1 MRMLR
6 LALAVT
12 PVALVAALVS
22 APASAQQYPTRPINM
37 IVAFPAGGSTDIG
50 ARVVA
55 GITEKILG
63 QPIVVVN
70 RGGAGG
76 QVGWTELARAKPDG
90 YTIGFL
96 NLPATN
102 TTILDPERQAIFNES
117 SFTPI
122 ANQVLDPGV
131 VWVAANSSFKTF
143 KDVLDA
149 AKAKPGTVR
158 AATTGILSDDHLA
171 ILMVEEASPGA
182 SFRIVHLL
190 GGAAQMK
197 ETLGG
202 NIDVS
207 FDNVGGIVPQV
218 KSGLVRALAVMDT
231 ERSKFLPDVPTMKEL
246 GLPTVISSSTRGI
259 GGPKGMDPAVV
270 KTLQDAFA
278 QAMKDPDHI
287 KRLEDAGLAIKVMVG
302 DEYAKYYA
310 ETHEKA
316 KKYTEWAKSRP
327 QK

>member
-1 MRMLR
+1 MRLVK
-6 LALAVT
+6 LALAAT
-12 PVALVAALVS
+12 TLALIAAPVM
-22 APASAQQYPTRPINM
+22 AQQYPTRPINL
-37 IVAFPAGGSTDIG
+37 IVSFPAGGSTDIG

-55 GITEKILG
+55 GIAEKMIG

-70 RGGAGG
+70 KGGAGG

-90 YTIGFL
+90 YTIGFI

-102 TTILDPERQAIFNES
+102 TTILDPERQAIFNEG

-122 ANQVLDPGV
+122 INQVLDPGV
-131 VWVAANSSFKTF
+131 IWVAAESPFKTL

-149 AKAKPGTVR
+149 AKSKPGTVR

-171 ILMVEEASPGA
+171 ILMVEEANPGVN
-182 SFRIVHLL
+182 FRLVHLL

-207 FDNVGGIVPQV
+207 FDNVGSIVKQV
-218 KSGLVRALAVMDT
+218 KGGQVRALAVMDT
-231 ERSKFLPDVPTMKEL
+231 VRSKFLPDVPTTKEL
-246 GLPTVISSSTRGI
+246 GMPNVISSSTRGI
-259 GGPKGMDPAVV
+259 AGPKGMDPALV
-270 KTLQDAFA
+270 KTLQDVLSK
-278 QAMKDPDHI
+278 AMADADHV
-287 KRLEDAGLAIKVMVG
+287 KRLEDAGLAIKIMIG
-302 DEYAKYYA
+302 GEYDKYYK

>member
-1 MRMLR
+1 MRLLR
-6 LALAVT
+6 LAIAAT
-12 PVALVAALVS
+12 TVALIA
-22 APASAQQYPTRPINM
+22 APATAQQFPTRPINL
-37 IVAFPAGGSTDIG
+37 IVSFPAGGSTDIG

-55 GITEKILG
+55 GIAEKMIG

-70 RGGAGG
+70 KGGAGG

-102 TTILDPERQAIFNES
+102 TTILDPERQAIFNEA

-122 ANQVLDPGV
+122 INQVLDPGV
-131 VWVAANSSFKTF
+131 VWVAANSPFKTL
-143 KDVLDA
+143 KDVLEA

-171 ILMVEEASPGA
+171 ILMVEEVNPGVN
-182 SFRIVHLL
+182 FRLVHLL

-207 FDNVGGIVPQV
+207 FDNVGSIVKQV
-218 KSGLVRALAVMDT
+218 KGGQVRALAVMDT
-231 ERSKFLPDVPTMKEL
+231 ERSKFLPDVPTTKEL
-246 GLPTVISSSTRGI
+246 GMPTVISSSTRGI
-259 GGPKGMDPAVV
+259 AGPKGMDPAVV
-270 KTLQDAFA
+270 KALQDVLSK
-278 QAMKDPDHI
+278 AMADADHV
-287 KRLEDAGLAIKVMVG
+287 KRLEDAGLAIKVMAG
-302 DEYAKYYA
+302 ADYEKYYK

>member
-1 MRMLR
+1 MRLLR
-6 LALAVT
+6 LAMAVT
-12 PVALVAALVS
+12 AVALVATHVS
-22 APASAQQYPTRPINM
+22 VPASAQQYPTRPINM
-37 IVAFPAGGSTDIG
+37 IVSFPAGGSTDIG

-55 GITEKILG
+55 GIAEKIIG

-102 TTILDPERQAIFNES
+102 TTILDPERQAIFNEG

-131 VWVAANSSFKTF
+131 IWVAANSPYKTL
-143 KDVLDA
+143 KDLLDA

-171 ILMVEEASPGA
+171 ILMVEEVNPGVN
-182 SFRIVHLL
+182 FRIVHLL

-218 KSGLVRALAVMDT
+218 KSGQVRALAVMDT
-231 ERSKFLPDVPTMKEL
+231 ERSKFLPDVPTTKEL
-246 GLPTVISSSTRGI
+246 GMPTVISSSTRGI
-259 GGPKGMDPAVV
+259 GGPKGMDPAVI
-270 KTLQDAFA
+270 KKLQDVFS
-278 QAMKDPDHI
+278 QAMKDPDHV
-287 KRLEDAGLAIKVMVG
+287 KRLEDAGLAIKLMVG
-302 DEYAKYYA
+302 DEYVKYYN

-316 KKYTEWAKSRP
+316 KKYTEWAKNRP

>member
-1 MRMLR
+1 MRLLR
-6 LALAVT
+6 LAMAVT
-12 PVALVAALVS
+12 AVALVSTLGSVG
-22 APASAQQYPTRPINM
+22 ASAQQYPTRPINL

-55 GITEKILG
+55 GIAEKIIG

-96 NLPATN
+96 NRPAPN
-102 TTILDPERQAIFNES
+102 TTILDPDRQAIFNEG

-131 VWVAANSSFKTF
+131 VWVAANSPFKTF

-171 ILMVEEASPGA
+171 ILMVEEANPSVN
-182 SFRIVHLL
+182 FRLVHLL

-207 FDNVGGIVPQV
+207 FDNVGSIVPQV
-218 KSGLVRALAVMDT
+218 KSGQVRALAVMDS
-231 ERSKFLPDVPTMKEL
+231 ERSKFLPDVPTTKEL
-246 GLPTVISSSTRGI
+246 GMPNVISSSTRGI
-259 GGPKGMDPAVV
+259 GGPKGMDPAIV
-270 KTLQDAFA
+270 KKLQDVLA
-278 QAMKDPDHI
+278 QAMKDPDHV
-287 KRLEDAGLAIKVMVG
+287 KRLEDAGLAIKVMIG
-302 DEYAKYYA
+302 TEYDKYYA

-316 KKYTEWAKSRP
+316 KKYTEWAKNRP

>member
-1 MRMLR
+1 M
-6 LALAVT
+6 AVT
-12 PVALVAALVS
+12 AVALVATHVS
-22 APASAQQYPTRPINM
+22 VPASAQQYPTRPINM
-37 IVAFPAGGSTDIG
+37 IVSFPAGGSTDIG

-55 GITEKILG
+55 GLAEKILG

-102 TTILDPERQAIFNES
+102 TTILDPERQAIFNEG

-131 VWVAANSSFKTF
+131 IWVAANSPYKTL
-143 KDVLDA
+143 KDLLDA
-149 AKAKPGTVR
+149 AKAKPGTIR

-171 ILMVEEASPGA
+171 ILMVEEVNPGVN
-182 SFRIVHLL
+182 FRIVHLL

-218 KSGLVRALAVMDT
+218 KSGQVRALAVMDT
-231 ERSKFLPDVPTMKEL
+231 ERSKFLPDVPTTKEL
-246 GLPTVISSSTRGI
+246 GMPTVISSSTRGI

-270 KTLQDAFA
+270 KKLQDVFS
-278 QAMKDPDHI
+278 QAMKDPDHV
-287 KRLEDAGLAIKVMVG
+287 KRLEDAGLAIKIMVG
-302 DEYAKYYA
+302 DEYVKYYN

-316 KKYTEWAKSRP
+316 KKYTEWAKNRP

>member
-1 MRMLR
+1 MRLLR
-6 LALAVT
+6 LAMAVT
-12 PVALVAALVS
+12 AVALVSTLGSVG
-22 APASAQQYPTRPINM
+22 ASAQQYPTRPINM

-55 GITEKILG
+55 GIAEKIIG

-102 TTILDPERQAIFNES
+102 TTILDPERQAIFNEG

-131 VWVAANSSFKTF
+131 IWVAANSPFKTL
-143 KDVLDA
+143 KDLLDA
-149 AKAKPGTVR
+149 AKAKPGTMR

-171 ILMVEEASPGA
+171 ILMVEEVNPGVN
-182 SFRIVHLL
+182 FRIVHLL

-218 KSGLVRALAVMDT
+218 KSGQVRALAVMDT
-231 ERSKFLPDVPTMKEL
+231 ERSKFLPDVPTTKEL
-246 GLPTVISSSTRGI
+246 GKPTVISSSTRGI

-270 KTLQDAFA
+270 KKLQDVFS
-278 QAMKDPDHI
+278 QAMKDPEHV
-287 KRLEDAGLAIKVMVG
+287 KRLEEAGLAIKVMVG
-302 DEYAKYYA
+302 AEYEKYYA

-316 KKYTEWAKSRP
+316 KKYTEWAKNRP

>member
-1 MRMLR
+1 MRLLR
-6 LALAVT
+6 LAIA
-12 PVALVAALVS
+12 ASAAALIA
-22 APASAQQYPTRPINM
+22 APAVAQEFPARPINL

-55 GITEKILG
+55 GIAEKAIG

-70 RGGAGG
+70 KGGAGG

-102 TTILDPERQAIFNES
+102 TTILDPERQAIFNED

-122 ANQVLDPGV
+122 INQVLDPGV
-131 VWVAANSSFKTF
+131 VWVAANSPFKTM
-143 KDVLDA
+143 KDVIDA
-149 AKAKPGTVR
+149 AKSKPGTVR

-171 ILMVEEASPGA
+171 ILMVEEANPGVN
-182 SFRIVHLL
+182 FRLVHLL

-207 FDNVGGIVPQV
+207 FDNVGSIVTQV
-218 KSGLVRALAVMDT
+218 KGGQVRALSVMDT
-231 ERSKFLPDVPTMKEL
+231 ERSKFLPDVPTTKEL
-246 GLPTVISSSTRGI
+246 GMPGVISSSTRGI
-259 GGPKGMDPAVV
+259 AGPKGMSPAVV
-270 KTLQDAFA
+270 KKLQDTLAK
-278 QAMKDPDHI
+278 AMADPDHV
-287 KRLEDAGLAIKVMVG
+287 KRLEDAGLAIKVMIG
-302 DEYAKYYA
+302 AEYEKYYK
-310 ETHEKA
+310 ETHDKA
-316 KKYTEWAKSRP
+316 KKYTEWAKNRP

>member
-1 MRMLR
+1 MRLLR
-6 LALAVT
+6 LAMAVT
-12 PVALVAALVS
+12 AVALVATHVS

-37 IVAFPAGGSTDIG
+37 IVSFPAGGSTDIG

-55 GITEKILG
+55 GLAEKILG

-102 TTILDPERQAIFNES
+102 TTILDPERQAIFNEG

-131 VWVAANSSFKTF
+131 IWVAANSPYKTL
-143 KDVLDA
+143 KDLLDA
-149 AKAKPGTVR
+149 AKAKPGTIR

-171 ILMVEEASPGA
+171 ILMVEEVNPGVN
-182 SFRIVHLL
+182 FRIVHLL

-218 KSGLVRALAVMDT
+218 KSGQVRALAVMDA
-231 ERSKFLPDVPTMKEL
+231 ERSKFLPDVPTTKEL
-246 GLPTVISSSTRGI
+246 GMPTVISSSTRGI

-270 KTLQDAFA
+270 KKLQDVFS
-278 QAMKDPDHI
+278 QAMKDPDHV
-287 KRLEDAGLAIKVMVG
+287 KRLEDAGLAIKIMVG
-302 DEYAKYYA
+302 DEYVKYYN

-316 KKYTEWAKSRP
+316 KKYTEWAKNRP

>member
-1 MRMLR
+1 M
-6 LALAVT
+6 AVT
-12 PVALVAALVS
+12 AVAIAA
-22 APASAQQYPTRPINM
+22 APASAQEYPTRPINL

-50 ARVVA
+50 ARVLA
-55 GITEKILG
+55 GIAEKMIG

-70 RGGAGG
+70 KGGAGG

-102 TTILDPERQAIFNES
+102 TTILDPARQAIFNEQ

-122 ANQVLDPGV
+122 ANQVLDPGAI
-131 VWVAANSSFKTF
+131 WVAANSPYKTL
-143 KDVLDA
+143 KDLLDA

-171 ILMVEEASPGA
+171 ILMVEEANPGV

-197 ETLGG
+197 ETLAG

-218 KSGLVRALAVMDT
+218 KAGQVRALAVLDA
-231 ERSKFLPDVPTMKEL
+231 ERSKFLPDVPTAKEL
-246 GLPTVISSSTRGI
+246 GMPNVISSSTRGI
-259 GGPKGMDPAVV
+259 AGPKGMDPAVV
-270 KTLQDAFA
+270 KKLQDVLVK
-278 QAMKDPDHI
+278 AMADPDHV
-287 KRLEDAGLAIKVMVG
+287 KRLEDAGLAIKPMIGADYV
-302 DEYAKYYA
+302 KYFND
-310 ETHEKA
+310 THEKA
-316 KKYTEWAKSRP
+316 RKYTEWAK
-327 QK
+327 KEKK

>member
-1 MRMLR
+1 M
-6 LALAVT
+6 AVT
-12 PVALVAALVS
+12 AVALVAALGS
-22 APASAQQYPTRPINM
+22 AGASAQQYPTRPINL

-55 GITEKILG
+55 GIAEKMIG

-70 RGGAGG
+70 KGGAGG

-102 TTILDPERQAIFNES
+102 TTILDPDRQAIFNEG

-131 VWVAANSSFKTF
+131 IWVAANSPYKTL
-143 KDVLDA
+143 KDLIDA

-171 ILMVEEASPGA
+171 ILMVEEANPGL

-190 GGAAQMK
+190 GGAAQLK

-207 FDNVGGIVPQV
+207 FDNVGGVAPHV
-218 KSGLVRALAVMDT
+218 KSGQVRALAVMDT
-231 ERSKFLPDVPTMKEL
+231 ERSKFLPDVPTAKEL
-246 GLPTVISSSTRGI
+246 GMPNVISSSTRGI
-259 GGPKGMDPAVV
+259 AGPKGMDPAVV
-270 KTLQDAFA
+270 KKLQDVFVK
-278 QAMKDPDHI
+278 AMADPDHT
-287 KRLEDAGLAIKVMVG
+287 KRLEDAGLAIKPMVG
-302 DEYAKYYA
+302 EEYVKYFKA
-310 ETHEKA
+310 THEKA
-316 KKYTEWAKSRP
+316 KKYTEWAK
-327 QK
+327 KEKK

>member
-1 MRMLR
+1 MRLLR
-6 LALAVT
+6 LAMAVT
-12 PVALVAALVS
+12 AVALVAA
-22 APASAQQYPTRPINM
+22 PASAQEYPTRPINL

-50 ARVVA
+50 ARVLA
-55 GITEKILG
+55 GIAEKMIG

-102 TTILDPERQAIFNES
+102 TTILDPERQAIFNEG

-131 VWVAANSSFKTF
+131 IWVAANSPHKTL
-143 KDVLDA
+143 KDLLDA
-149 AKAKPGTVR
+149 AKAKPGTMR

-171 ILMVEEASPGA
+171 ILMVEEANPGV

-190 GGAAQMK
+190 GGAPQMK
-197 ETLGG
+197 ETLAG

-218 KSGLVRALAVMDT
+218 KAGQVRALAVMDT
-231 ERSKFLPDVPTMKEL
+231 ERSKFLPDVPTAKEL
-246 GLPTVISSSTRGI
+246 GMPNVISSSTRGI

-270 KTLQDAFA
+270 KKLQDIFVK
-278 QAMKDPDHI
+278 AMADPDHV
-287 KRLEDAGLAIKVMVG
+287 KRLEAAGLAIKPMIG
-302 DEYAKYYA
+302 DEYVKYFND
-310 ETHEKA
+310 THEKA
-316 KKYTEWAKSRP
+316 RKYTEWAK
-327 QK
+327 KEKK

>member
-1 MRMLR
+1 MRLLR
-6 LALAVT
+6 LAMAVT
-12 PVALVAALVS
+12 AVALVATHVS
-22 APASAQQYPTRPINM
+22 VPASAQQYPTRPINM
-37 IVAFPAGGSTDIG
+37 IVSFPAGGSTDIG

-55 GITEKILG
+55 GLAEKILG

-102 TTILDPERQAIFNES
+102 TTILDPERQAIFNEG

-131 VWVAANSSFKTF
+131 IWVAANSPYKTL
-143 KDVLDA
+143 KDLLDA
-149 AKAKPGTVR
+149 AKAKPGTIR

-171 ILMVEEASPGA
+171 ILMVEEVNPGVN
-182 SFRIVHLL
+182 FRIVHLL

-218 KSGLVRALAVMDT
+218 KSGQVRALAVMDT
-231 ERSKFLPDVPTMKEL
+231 ERSKFLPDVPTTKEL
-246 GLPTVISSSTRGI
+246 GMPTVISSSTRGI

-270 KTLQDAFA
+270 KKLQDVFS
-278 QAMKDPDHI
+278 QAMKDPDHV
-287 KRLEDAGLAIKVMVG
+287 KRLEDAGLAIKIMVG
-302 DEYAKYYA
+302 DEYVKYYN

-316 KKYTEWAKSRP
+316 KKYTEWAKNRP